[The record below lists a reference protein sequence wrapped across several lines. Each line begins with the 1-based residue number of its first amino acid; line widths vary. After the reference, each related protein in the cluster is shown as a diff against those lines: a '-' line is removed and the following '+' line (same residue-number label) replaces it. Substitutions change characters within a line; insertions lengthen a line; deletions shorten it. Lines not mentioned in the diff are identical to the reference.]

1 MKYKI
6 KLLKVYMW
14 IDFFNLLFWLS
25 ILGFL
30 INYSNF
36 LFIFLFS
43 EITWIIL
50 YSYSS
55 ILGIYLDDLNLLSNT
70 FFSLGLA
77 GIEFAIG
84 FLLIISFKKFNVS
97 YDLSNNN
104 SFLKINSSNFF
115 KNSLQNLNNI

>member
-1 MKYKI
+1 
-6 KLLKVYMW
+6 MW

-55 ILGIYLDDLNLLSNT
+55 ILGIFLDDLNLLSNT

-97 YDLSNNN
+97 YNLLDNN

-115 KNSLQNLNNI
+115 KNSLINNNNI

>member
-1 MKYKI
+1 MYI
-6 KLLKVYMW
+6 WL
-14 IDFFNLLFWLS
+14 DFFNFIFWIS
-25 ILGFL
+25 IFGFL

-43 EITWIIL
+43 EITWIII
-50 YSYSS
+50 YSYSV
-55 ILGIYLDDLNLLSNT
+55 ILGLYLDDINLMANT

-97 YDLSNNN
+97 YNIVENSNN
-104 SFLKINSSNFF
+104 KIINSSMFF
-115 KNSLQNLNNI
+115 KNTTANVNFF

>member
-1 MKYKI
+1 
-6 KLLKVYMW
+6 MW
-14 IDFFNLLFWLS
+14 IDFLNIIFWLS

-43 EITWIIL
+43 EITWIII
-50 YSYSS
+50 YSYSA
-55 ILGIYLDDLNLLSNT
+55 IIGIFLDDLNVLSNT
-70 FFSLGLA
+70 FFSLGFA

-97 YDLSNNN
+97 YNIIDNDSNN
-104 SFLKINSSNFF
+104 KINSSNFF
-115 KNSLQNLNNI
+115 KNFSNNF

>member
-1 MKYKI
+1 MY
-6 KLLKVYMW
+6 VW
-14 IDFFNLLFWLS
+14 IDFFNLIFWLS

-97 YDLSNNN
+97 YNIIDNN

-115 KNSLQNLNNI
+115 KNSLNNNNNI

>member
-1 MKYKI
+1 MYI
-6 KLLKVYMW
+6 W
-14 IDFFNLLFWLS
+14 IDFFNFIFWLS

-43 EITWIIL
+43 EITWIII
-50 YSYSS
+50 YSFSS

-70 FFSLGLA
+70 FFSLGFA

-84 FLLIISFKKFNVS
+84 FLLIISFKKFNIS
-97 YDLSNNN
+97 YNIIENDSNI
-104 SFLKINSSNFF
+104 KINSSFF
-115 KNSLQNLNNI
+115 FSNSIQNSNSI